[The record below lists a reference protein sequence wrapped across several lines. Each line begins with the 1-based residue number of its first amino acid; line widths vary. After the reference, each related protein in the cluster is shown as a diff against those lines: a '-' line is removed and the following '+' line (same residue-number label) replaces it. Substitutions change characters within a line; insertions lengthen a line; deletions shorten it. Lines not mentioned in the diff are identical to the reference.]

1 MIRVIN
7 FIIYKL
13 NINDG
18 HQATNFVQQCRS
30 FFAPAEERRDRDRK
44 ALQDAAVHL
53 LACPYRPSDR
63 GEGDSALAN
72 LQECVLYGLHLPGE
86 RLGRVQ
92 EVLAA

>member
-44 ALQDAAVHL
+44 ALQDAVVHL
-53 LACPYRPSDR
+53 
-63 GEGDSALAN
+63 
-72 LQECVLYGLHLPGE
+72 
-86 RLGRVQ
+86 
-92 EVLAA
+92 